1 MKRRSVIIALL
12 IGVLLIWVFVPIFA
26 KISKLK
32 NQKSEL
38 QTEIQRLAL
47 RNLALDQ
54 ELKLLKNDPVY
65 VEYMARRTFGTAKE
79 GEVVYKL
86 VTPEE
91 IDKSQQ

>member
-1 MKRRSVIIALL
+1 MKRRSIVITLL
-12 IGVLLIWVFVPIFA
+12 IGLLLLWVFVPIML
-26 KISKLK
+26 KITRLK
-32 NQKSEL
+32 TQKADL
-38 QTEIQRLAL
+38 QVEIQRLAL

-54 ELKLLKNDPVY
+54 ELQQLKNDPVY

-91 IDKSQQ
+91 LRKGQ

>member
-1 MKRRSVIIALL
+1 MKRRSILIAVL
-12 IGVLLIWVFVPIFA
+12 IGVLILWVFVPIVV
-26 KISKLK
+26 KIVRLK
-32 NQKSEL
+32 NQKAEL

-54 ELKLLKNDPVY
+54 ELRQLKNDPVY

-91 IDKSQQ
+91 LKKQQ

>member
-1 MKRRSVIIALL
+1 MKRRSIVITLL
-12 IGVLLIWVFVPIFA
+12 IGLLLLWVFVPIM
-26 KISKLK
+26 LK
-32 NQKSEL
+32 VTRLKTQKSDL
-38 QTEIQRLAL
+38 QIEIQRLAL

-54 ELKLLKNDPVY
+54 ELQQLKNDPVY

-91 IDKSQQ
+91 LKREQ

>member
-1 MKRRSVIIALL
+1 MKRRSVVITIL
-12 IGVLLIWVFVPIFA
+12 IGVLLLWVFVPIVM
-26 KISKLK
+26 KITRLK
-32 NQKSEL
+32 GQKADL
-38 QTEIQRLAL
+38 QVEIQRLAL

-54 ELKLLKNDPVY
+54 ELKQLKNDPVY

-91 IDKSQQ
+91 LKKGQ

>member
-1 MKRRSVIIALL
+1 MKRRSIAIVFLV
-12 IGVLLIWVFVPIFA
+12 GVLLLWVFVPILL
-26 KISKLK
+26 KITRLK
-32 NQKSEL
+32 NQKAEL
-38 QTEIQRLAL
+38 QAEIQRLAT

-54 ELKLLKNDPVY
+54 ELKQLKNDPTY

-91 IDKSQQ
+91 LKKKP

>member
-1 MKRRSVIIALL
+1 MKRRSVLIALL
-12 IGVLLIWVFVPIFA
+12 IGVLLLWVFVPIVL
-26 KISKLK
+26 KINRLK
-32 NQKSEL
+32 TQKADL
-38 QTEIQRLAL
+38 RVEIQRLAL

-54 ELKLLKNDPVY
+54 EIRQLKNDPVY

-91 IDKSQQ
+91 LKKNQ

>member
-1 MKRRSVIIALL
+1 MKRRSVVITIL
-12 IGVLLIWVFVPIFA
+12 IGVLLLWVFVPIVM
-26 KISKLK
+26 KITRLK
-32 NQKSEL
+32 NQKADL
-38 QTEIQRLAL
+38 QIEIQRLAL

-54 ELKLLKNDPVY
+54 ELKQLKNDPVY

-91 IDKSQQ
+91 LKKGQ

>member
-1 MKRRSVIIALL
+1 MKRRSIAIVFLIALL
-12 IGVLLIWVFVPIFA
+12 LLWVFVPILL
-26 KISKLK
+26 KITRLK
-32 NQKSEL
+32 NQKAEL
-38 QTEIQRLAL
+38 QAEIQRLAT

-54 ELKLLKNDPVY
+54 ELKQLKNDPTY

-91 IDKSQQ
+91 LKKKP

>member
-1 MKRRSVIIALL
+1 MKRRSIMITLL
-12 IGVLLIWVFVPIFA
+12 IGVLLLWVFVPIVT
-26 KISKLK
+26 KITKLK
-32 NQKSEL
+32 TQKAEL
-38 QTEIQRLAL
+38 QVEIQRLAL

-54 ELKLLKNDPVY
+54 ELKQLKSDPVY

-91 IDKSQQ
+91 LKKGQ